1 MIIYYLLMR
10 LRDENKTEAIFNAT
24 IQLVNAIG
32 FSEIS
37 ISKIAKKANV
47 SAATIY
53 IYFENK
59 EDMLKECYLKSKR
72 LMSDSVI
79 KGVDNT
85 GSTRQQFENYT
96 RNFVE
101 FIMKN
106 SDYFLFIEQ
115 VSNSPLLQ
123 NWCLDESSN
132 LFTPVFDMFENGK
145 KQLLIKQEDINLLIM
160 YSMLPIS
167 QLAKSHIKGQFNL
180 DESTLNKAIQ
190 MSWDAIKA

>member
-1 MIIYYLLMR
+1 MR
-10 LRDENKTEAIFNAT
+10 LKDENKTEAIFNAT
-24 IQLVNAIG
+24 IQLVNEIG

-59 EDMLKECYLKSKR
+59 EDMLKESYLKSKR
-72 LMSDSVI
+72 LMSDFVI

-101 FIMKN
+101 FILKN

-132 LFTPVFDMFENGK
+132 LFAPVFDMFENGK
-145 KQLLIKQEDINLLIM
+145 KQLLIKQEDVNLLIM

-167 QLAKSHIKGQFNL
+167 QLAKNHIKGQFTL
-180 DESTLNKAIQ
+180 DESTLNKAIK